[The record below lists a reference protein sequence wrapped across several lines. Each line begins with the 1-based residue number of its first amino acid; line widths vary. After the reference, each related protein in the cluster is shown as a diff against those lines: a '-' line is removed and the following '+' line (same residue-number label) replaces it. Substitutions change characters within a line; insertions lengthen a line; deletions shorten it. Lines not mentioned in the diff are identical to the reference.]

1 MWIDRETL
9 TELIEAISK
18 VEEVGTVANDDCMG
32 EEVIKLRVS
41 IVIIKPLMM
50 ILELSMLS
58 SSYFSSNPHLS
69 ICFTFGEVRGI
80 IIVRAGRK
88 SQPVVFVSY

>member
-1 MWIDRETL
+1 MSKQSFTHVSIWLQPQNVPIMWIDRETL

-50 ILELSMLS
+50 IW
-58 SSYFSSNPHLS
+58 SYPCFHHLAS
-69 ICFTFGEVRGI
+69 LLTPTLASASLLV
-80 IIVRAGRK
+80 K
-88 SQPVVFVSY
+88 